1 MKKKNQ
7 YMAICLEIAIIS
19 ITLLLGLTPLF
30 KDNKKE
36 EIIDISNKE
45 KENNNDSF
53 SSNIAFIEM
62 GINSYIDG
70 EGAIIKN
77 NNINIIEGG
86 TYNLTGNLK
95 EASIYINTEDKVVLN
110 FNNINIMTTG
120 EALVIE
126 NAKEVIINLPL
137 GSDNVIMDGDNNPY
151 PGSIYSK
158 VPLIFKGEGGLR
170 VYGNKMSIS
179 ALEGYEILGGELVFL
194 GNNDIVKPLD
204 NSKQNS
210 IITNIN
216 NLPINKGIS
225 LIKDNSDNIIDFSSN
240 NNYNN
245 ILISSK
251 LLISGSYNMVNNETN
266 ENINLT
272 PFQIK

>member
-1 MKKKNQ
+1 
-7 YMAICLEIAIIS
+7 
-19 ITLLLGLTPLF
+19 
-30 KDNKKE
+30 
-36 EIIDISNKE
+36 
-45 KENNNDSF
+45 
-53 SSNIAFIEM
+53 M